1 MYGGRTDP
9 RFPRLP
15 RRNEA
20 LAGSANQRAE
30 LAPRPIAAGSRVQPK
45 KPAQRSLSKEEHIKA
60 CLKGILDQGGMPTFS
75 AQINELISLLS
86 SDRASTDRLSKLI
99 LQNYTLSLDI
109 LRRANSVLYNRSRNR
124 VSSVSRA
131 IALMGV
137 EVVRS
142 LAMSMVFFEHFQK
155 KSRGAGELM
164 LYSLVTAN
172 ISRNLA
178 LSLRVR
184 KNEEIYLCGMF
195 RNLGE
200 VLIACYLPQKY
211 EKIQQEM
218 NKRELSPYEAALK
231 VIYFSYEDLGKAMAS
246 HWDLPK
252 IVSWVMVPPDLRSA
266 PKQGQPEDM
275 VARIVQF
282 SLESVGALFRG
293 ELAKA
298 PRALDL
304 LMKRS
309 KNWLTLQPEE
319 VQGLLLEA
327 ILDTQDAY
335 SALDISP
342 ESLRRCQEVQESIR
356 QHRNQHSKK

>member
-1 MYGGRTDP
+1 
-9 RFPRLP
+9 
-15 RRNEA
+15 
-20 LAGSANQRAE
+20 
-30 LAPRPIAAGSRVQPK
+30 
-45 KPAQRSLSKEEHIKA
+45 
-60 CLKGILDQGGMPTFS
+60 MPTFS

-178 LSLRVR
+178 LILRVR

-218 NKRELSPYEAALK
+218 KKRELSPYEAALK

-356 QHRNQHSKK
+356 QHRNQNPKK

>member
-1 MYGGRTDP
+1 MYGGRTES
-9 RFPRLP
+9 RLPRLP
-15 RRNEA
+15 RKNEA
-20 LAGSANQRAE
+20 LAGSGNQRPE
-30 LAPRPIAAGSRVQPK
+30 LAPRPIAAGSRVPPE
-45 KPAQRSLSKEEHIKA
+45 KPEQRSLSKEEYIAA
-60 CLKGILDQGGMPTFS
+60 CLKRILNQGGMPTFS
-75 AQINELISLLS
+75 TQINELISLLS
-86 SDRASTDRLSKLI
+86 SDRASTDGLSKLI

-109 LRRANSVLYNRSRNR
+109 LRRANSALYNLSGNR
-124 VSSVSRA
+124 VSTVSRA

-184 KNEEIYLCGMF
+184 KYEEIYLCGMF

-200 VLIACYLPQKY
+200 ILIACYLPKHYVKLQR
-211 EKIQQEM
+211 KID
-218 NKRELSPYEAALK
+218 KGKLSEYQAALK
-231 VIYFSYEDLGKAMAS
+231 VIHFSYEDLGKAMAS
-246 HWDLPK
+246 HWNLPK

-335 SALDISP
+335 ASLDISP
-342 ESLRRCQEVQESIR
+342 ESLKRCQEVQESIR